1 MYVNG
6 LKMKQSNEQS
16 NSNLLEQIM
25 RAVINLSDLHADR
38 NINQDATLNLT
49 YNAQYTQ

>member
-6 LKMKQSNEQS
+6 LKMKQSNDLS
-16 NSNLLEQIM
+16 NPNLLEQIM
-25 RAVINLSDLHADR
+25 RAVINLSDVHADR
-38 NINQDATLNLT
+38 TINQDNTLNLT